1 MFIKDLREDF
11 MKRRVFPL
19 LCATFFCISSFS
31 SAYVWNLKDKIE
43 EMESE
48 SYSEEE
54 NSLTHYEDDYVEF
67 DYYDSDGIF
76 IERYAGAGFARYT
89 FSDIQEL
96 SNSETVV
103 NVEFEVNS
111 ESIVSTDDYMKRLS
125 GNDDFQLLEGE
136 DLICSYTHND
146 QYCICSLD
154 KLRDGYYLAT
164 TYSTDSESFVVSDYL
179 DDTLSTFTVKDTFD
193 SMPEGF
199 PQRSTICAWF
209 FTPDDWIIEDIEAAL
224 DICKQYRTLKL
235 THDEAT
241 EKISELHDLLIS
253 TNASTTMSVVNSYFQ
268 YDKADISTAIST
280 LETFLSR
287 QFSADE
293 TE

>member
-1 MFIKDLREDF
+1 MCYI
-11 MKRRVFPL
+11 L
-19 LCATFFCISSFS
+19 LHQLIFVCLC
-31 SAYVWNLKDKIE
+31 L
-43 EMESE
+43 E

-164 TYSTDSESFVVSDYL
+164 TYSTDSESFAVSDYL

-224 DICKQYRTLKL
+224 DICKQYRALKL

>member
-1 MFIKDLREDF
+1 

-31 SAYVWNLKDKIE
+31 SAYAWNLKDKIE

-164 TYSTDSESFVVSDYL
+164 TYSTDSESFAVSDYL

-235 THDEAT
+235 THDEAA
-241 EKISELHDLLIS
+241 EKISELDNLLAS
-253 TNASTTMSVVNSYFQ
+253 TNASSVIYVAYAYFQ
-268 YDKADISTAIST
+268 RDKADISTAISA
-280 LETFLSR
+280 LETFLNR
-287 QFSADE
+287 QFDAGQVE
-293 TE
+293 